1 MSEAHNDEKTVLAM
15 FGGIGGTYNNTP
27 GSGADFRSAA
37 AVNAPQPMPAGGT
50 GPDIFDLV
58 IADFRE
64 RNELGLRTYGATL
77 RAHDGRINDIDL
89 YQELLDAVVY
99 MRKRLEEHKRT
110 PFNSFA
116 SDVHAANRHW
126 WVCPKCKGTGR
137 STLTVSGDCLFC
149 EATGIENREVP
160 KLLML
165 TVSELA
171 EAMEGDRKDLMDD
184 KLPHR
189 KMFEVEIADV
199 FIRLF
204 DMAGRHNLDLD
215 GAIREKLLYNQTRK
229 DHTAEAR
236 AAAGGKKY

>member
-1 MSEAHNDEKTVLAM
+1 MTV

-27 GSGADFRSAA
+27 GSGSDMRSSA
-37 AVNAPQPMPAGGT
+37 AVNAPQPMPTDGT

-58 IADFRE
+58 ISDFQE
-64 RNELGLRTYGATL
+64 RNALGIRTYGVPL
-77 RAHDGRINDIDL
+77 RSHDGRINMIDL
-89 YQELLDAVVY
+89 YQEMLDAVVY
-99 MRKRLEEHKRT
+99 MRKELEERKRT

-126 WVCPKCKGTGR
+126 WVCGKCSGSGH
-137 STLTVSGDCLFC
+137 SALTVSRLCLFC
-149 EATGIENREVP
+149 DGSGIDNREVP

-165 TVSELA
+165 IVSELA

-189 KMFEVEIADV
+189 KAFEVEVADA

-215 GAIREKLLYNQTRK
+215 GAIKEKMEYNKIRK
-229 DHTAEAR
+229 DHKPEAR
-236 AAAGGKKY
+236 QAVGGKKY